1 MKLGKTEL
9 KQVNIISFVTK
20 TEKDSL
26 SSITV
31 ISPLYSEQQGLET
44 HAIKYNYSF

>member
-26 SSITV
+26 IPLLFILSLTYDTV
-31 ISPLYSEQQGLET
+31 NKRS
-44 HAIKYNYSF
+44 